1 MVLPLLA
8 RGLMGGIAKGAT
20 RSAVSGGAKRAVSG
34 AAKKFVKGKSKY
46 SSKNKVE
53 SIGRKV
59 SEKTKSRPSAK
70 KVSSVK
76 LPKSVYKKSSESSSP
91 TKSTGKVSFESLSKQ
106 LEKIDKTAQTLVKV
120 SESEKKSK
128 KELNKAIKNKNKKE
142 KARKKED
149 KLERKRGG
157 SSLLGVGKTIGKN
170 FNIFDFLT
178 NIALGGLV
186 LFLLNNYDKI
196 ENVISTL
203 SQNFN
208 NPFKLLK
215 SVILGI
221 TSVFGGPI
229 KGIFNTAWKGM
240 KKAGSGLKSLMKKVV
255 PKAKRLFGGLGSGL
269 VNFIKNVT
277 SKFTG
282 GAASAGASGA
292 AQGLRGGGRRT
303 VATQASRSASKTATN
318 RATQQASKQTAKNLF
333 GTGGKRILK
342 IGNIFKRV
350 PVVGGLL
357 SIFIDMLLG
366 EPLDR
371 AVVGA
376 VGGGIGAWIGGGIGS
391 LVFPFAGT
399 AAGAILGG
407 MIGDW
412 GGKALYELIKKKFS
426 SIPPVPAKRKYS
438 NLPYWRQMLEEEPW
452 IDPATGQPLI
462 VSGLGYLDQ
471 SGTNGTTGTT
481 GTVTT
486 PTSTTSGGGSDFW
499 TLAAIASREDGD
511 DQGRADVVQALYN
524 RAASGAYSSKN
535 IRDLILGQTQFQPTW
550 DYPNGSK
557 NGYGKPN
564 DEWYNIVDAQSAA
577 LAAGWKNTSEV
588 EKTAAVINN
597 PTLMKNAKDFLGGR
611 TDFTN
616 YSGGYR
622 NQRKGE
628 IIRQSGAPNNYFG
641 WDWNYTGTV
650 SGNAPNFNTITQQTG
665 SAQQKIA
672 VLAYGTNEWGRNKS
686 YIVSATKKLIKGL
699 MDKGYTVI
707 VVPPSDKLVVKN
719 NPKGSVVITAPY
731 QGVTTAAAEMGCRID
746 YGVYAPIDLLGNYV
760 HLTPSSARAIK
771 NKYKPDI
778 VVGDSNA
785 ALIRGGQSATAK
797 DGADY
802 AKVSQMISNITPSSP
817 SAQQAQLASI
827 GQNVS
832 GMIQRKGATT
842 GAQKGQKVSGF
853 PVTSGYGQRWGRLHG
868 GIDIGTPEGTYVAL
882 DVEVEIVF
890 AGLHGRAPGHGYG
903 NVVDAWAPSLGL
915 QFRLAHLNKIL
926 VRKGQRIP
934 AGVPLG
940 QTGGASGDRGRGSST
955 GPHLHFEVDNKKDGT
970 RYGGMGNPSPYVGH
984 LILNSA
990 GPVGQAHGQ
999 SINLSPQQTA
1009 SQSRNGIDRRAPY
1022 ESGYSQGG
1030 GITPFPIPSQTTP
1043 GGGGGGGV
1051 PMMGGPST
1059 KEVLNSYYKSQ
1070 LMGFLYKQG

>member
-8 RGLMGGIAKGAT
+8 RGLMGGVAKGAT
-20 RSAVSGGAKRAVSG
+20 RSAVSGGAKRAASG

-128 KELNKAIKNKNKKE
+128 KELNRATKNKNKKE

-426 SIPPVPAKRKYS
+426 SIPPVPANRKYS
-438 NLPYWRQMLEEEPW
+438 TLPYWRQMLEEEPW
-452 IDPATGQPLI
+452 IDPATGEPFI
-462 VSGLGYLDQ
+462 PTGIGYQKQ
-471 SGTNGTTGTT
+471 SGTTS
-481 GTVTT
+481 TVTT

-511 DQGRADVVQALYN
+511 DQGRADVVQSIYN
-524 RAASGAYSSKN
+524 RAASGAYGSKN
-535 IRDLILGQTQFQPTW
+535 IRDLILGQTQYQPTW

-564 DEWYNIVDAQSAA
+564 DEWLNIVDAQSAA

-588 EKTAAVINN
+588 EKAAAVINN
-597 PTLMKNAKDFLGGR
+597 PTLMKNAKDFLAGR

-616 YSGGYR
+616 YTKAKRRG
-622 NQRKGE
+622 Q
-628 IIRQSGAPNNYFG
+628 IVRQSGAPNNYFG

-665 SAQQKIA
+665 SAQQ
-672 VLAYGTNEWGRNKS
+672 
-686 YIVSATKKLIKGL
+686 
-699 MDKGYTVI
+699 
-707 VVPPSDKLVVKN
+707 
-719 NPKGSVVITAPY
+719 
-731 QGVTTAAAEMGCRID
+731 
-746 YGVYAPIDLLGNYV
+746 
-760 HLTPSSARAIK
+760 
-771 NKYKPDI
+771 
-778 VVGDSNA
+778 
-785 ALIRGGQSATAK
+785 
-797 DGADY
+797 
-802 AKVSQMISNITPSSP
+802 
-817 SAQQAQLASI
+817 AQLTST

-832 GMIQRKGATT
+832 GTIQRKGVTT

-853 PVTSGYGQRWGRLHG
+853 PVTSPYRSARRPDHE
-868 GIDIGTPEGTYVAL
+868 GIDIGTPVGTYVAL
-882 DVEVEIVF
+882 DVDVEIVF
-890 AGLHGRAPGHGYG
+890 SGLHGRRPGSGYG
-903 NVVDAWAPSLGL
+903 NVIDAWAPSLGL
-915 QFRLAHLNKIL
+915 QFRLAHLHELL
-926 VRKGQRIP
+926 VKKGQKIP

-940 QTGGASGDRGRGSST
+940 RTGGAIGDRGRGSSD

-970 RYGGMGNPSPYVGH
+970 DYGGMGNPSPYVGH
-984 LILNSA
+984 LILSSVPPA
-990 GPVGQAHGQ
+990 GQASGQ
-999 SINLSPQQTA
+999 NINLSPQQAA
-1009 SQSRNGIDRRAPY
+1009 SQSRSGIDRRASY

-1030 GITPFPIPSQTTP
+1030 GVVPVPIPSQTTP

>member
-1 MVLPLLA
+1 MVLPLIVK
-8 RGLMGGIAKGAT
+8 GLIGGVTKGAAK
-20 RSAVSGGAKRAVSG
+20 SAASG

-46 SSKNKVE
+46 SSKNRVE
-53 SIGRKV
+53 NIGRNV
-59 SEKTKSRPSAK
+59 SKKTKSRPSAK
-70 KVSSVK
+70 KVSSIK
-76 LPKSVYKKSSESSSP
+76 LPKSVYRKSSESSSS

-106 LEKIDKTAQTLVKV
+106 LESIDKTTQSLVKV
-120 SESEKKSK
+120 AESEKKSR
-128 KELNKAIKNKNKKE
+128 KELNRETRNKNKKE
-142 KARKKED
+142 KARKKEEE
-149 KLERKRGG
+149 LEKKKGG
-157 SSLLGVGKTIGKN
+157 SSILGVGKTIGKN

-178 NIALGGLV
+178 NIALGGLA
-186 LFLLNNYDKI
+186 LFLLNNYKKI
-196 ENVISTL
+196 QNVIGTL
-203 SQNFN
+203 SQNFS
-208 NPFKLLK
+208 NPFKLAK

-255 PKAKRLFGGLGSGL
+255 PKAQSLFGGLGSGL
-269 VNFIKNVT
+269 VNFVKNVT

-282 GAASAGASGA
+282 GVASAGASGAASAGASGA
-292 AQGLRGGGRRT
+292 TQGLKGGGRRP
-303 VATQASRSASKTATN
+303 VSAQASQSASKTATN
-318 RATQQASKQTAKNLF
+318 RVTQQASKRTAKNLF
-333 GTGGKRILK
+333 GTGGNRILK

-426 SIPPVPAKRKYS
+426 SIPPVSPQKKFSA
-438 NLPYWRQMLEEEPW
+438 LPWWQQMMEDEPW
-452 IDPATGQPLI
+452 INPQTGEPI
-462 VSGLGYLDQ
+462 IISSGLGYLDQ
-471 SGTNGTTGTT
+471 SETTGTT
-481 GTVTT
+481 ST

-511 DQGRADVVQALYN
+511 DQGRADVIQSIYN
-524 RAASGAYSSKN
+524 RAASGAYGSKN
-535 IRDLILGQTQFQPTW
+535 IRDLILGPTQYQPTW

-557 NGYGKPN
+557 NGYGIPN
-564 DEWYNIVDAQSAA
+564 DEWLNIVDAQSAA
-577 LAAGWKNTSEV
+577 LAAGWKDTKQV
-588 EKTAAVINN
+588 ERAAAIINN

-616 YSGGYR
+616 YTKEKR
-622 NQRKGE
+622 RGE
-628 IIRQSGAPNNYFG
+628 IIRQTGGRNNYFG

-650 SGNAPNFNTITQQTG
+650 SGSAPNFNTITQQTG
-665 SAQQKIA
+665 STQQKIA
-672 VLAYGTNEWGRNKS
+672 VLAYGTNEWGRDRS
-686 YIVSATKKLIKGL
+686 YIVSSTKKLIKGL
-699 MDKGYTVI
+699 MNKGYRVV
-707 VVPPSDKLVVKN
+707 VVPPSDKLVVKK
-719 NPKGSVVITAPY
+719 NPKGNVVIKAPY
-731 QGVTTAAAEMGCRID
+731 QGVTTAAAEMGCQID
-746 YGVYAPIDLLGNYV
+746 YGVYAPIDFLGNYI

-797 DGADY
+797 DGAAY
-802 AKVSQMISNITPSSP
+802 AQVSQMISNITPTSP
-817 SAQQAQLASI
+817 SPQQAQLGST
-827 GQNVS
+827 GQNLP
-832 GMIQRKGATT
+832 GIIQKKGATT
-842 GAQKGQKVSGF
+842 GTNDNDLISGF
-853 PVTSGYGQRWGRLHG
+853 PVTSPYRSARRPDHE

-882 DVEVEIVF
+882 DVDVEILF
-890 AGLHGRAPGHGYG
+890 SGLHGRGPGHGYG
-903 NVVDAWAPSLGL
+903 NVIDAWAPSLKL
-915 QFRLAHLNKIL
+915 QFRLAHLNELL
-926 VRKGQRIP
+926 VKKGQKIP

-940 QTGGASGDRGRGSST
+940 RTGGAIGDRARGSST
-955 GPHLHFEVDNKKDGT
+955 GPHLHFEVDNVKNRI
-970 RYGGMGNPSPYVGH
+970 RYGGLGDPSPYVGH
-984 LILNSA
+984 LILSSA
-990 GPVGQAHGQ
+990 GPVGQASGQ
-999 SINLSPQQTA
+999 NINLSPQQAA
-1009 SQSRNGIDRRAPY
+1009 SQSRSGIDRRASY

-1030 GITPFPIPSQTTP
+1030 GVVPVPISSQTTP
-1043 GGGGGGGV
+1043 GGGGGRGV